1 MKFIIPRAQLIASVQ
16 DVMKAI
22 SARTAIPILTGMK
35 IEANTHGITFTG
47 SDSDISIESYIPAE
61 TDGVVHVE
69 DIEPGSIVLQARYFP
84 DIIRK
89 LPEEKVEIDADDRSE
104 ERHVGKKC

>member
-22 SARTAIPILTGMK
+22 SARTAIPILTGRK
-35 IEANTHGITFTG
+35 IAANTHGITSTG

-61 TDGVVHVE
+61 PDGVVHVE
-69 DIEPGSIVLQARYFP
+69 DTEPGSRVLEARYLR

-89 LPEEKVEIDADDRSE
+89 VAEDTEGIEP
-104 ERHVGKKC
+104 